1 MKKWSDEAWAAAAPV
16 YEQIINQPF
25 VRGLAD
31 GSLSRQRFMHYIAQD
46 SLYIGEYFRV
56 LSHIASRLRDSSH
69 AADFVGFAADGVAV
83 EKALHESYLYKRRQ
97 ACRR

>member
-31 GSLSRQRFMHYIAQD
+31 GSLSRQRFML
-46 SLYIGEYFRV
+46 SLI
-56 LSHIASRLRDSSH
+56 HI
-69 AADFVGFAADGVAV
+69 
-83 EKALHESYLYKRRQ
+83 
-97 ACRR
+97 